1 MRFKFVV
8 YKGGFRNQHPNSQS
22 RKPEGSITIDNRP
35 DTSKGK
41 KGGIGGEYVD
51 YEEVK

>member
-8 YKGGFRNQHPNSQS
+8 YKGPGTSGYQHNKN
-22 RKPEGSITIDNRP
+22 REGSISMKPGFKVENKNA
-35 DTSKGK
+35 KGDK
-41 KGGIGGEYVD
+41 GEYVD